1 MLHKCVNPA
10 CSVPFLRMT
19 EGKLFVVQMP
29 SQRVS
34 NARGLNQR
42 KSALRKVEHYW
53 MCDNCAREL
62 TIFFDADRGMV
73 TVPLPRTRKPVLS
86 DPGGSTVLGVA
97 AGIGLG
103 HLAK

>member
-29 SQRVS
+29 PRPVS
-34 NARGLNQR
+34 NARGLDQR

-73 TVPLPRTRKPVLS
+73 TVPLPGLRKPVLS
-86 DPGGSTVLGVA
+86 DPGEPTVLGVA
-97 AGIGLG
+97 TGTGARR
-103 HLAK
+103 LAE